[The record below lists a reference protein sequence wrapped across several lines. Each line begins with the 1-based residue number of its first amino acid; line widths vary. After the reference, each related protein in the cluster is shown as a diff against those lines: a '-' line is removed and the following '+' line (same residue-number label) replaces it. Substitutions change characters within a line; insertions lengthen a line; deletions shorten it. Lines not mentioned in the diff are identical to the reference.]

1 MPIPNCSDTCI
12 LEQKNSE
19 KFLLYLPV
27 IVFIGLTFV
36 IGTVGNIIVLI
47 VYCQKTRKTSSH
59 FFILTLAVLDLFGCF
74 FGMPTEIAD
83 LRNPYL
89 FDAPAACRL
98 LRFTL
103 GITTI
108 SSAIILV
115 EVAFDRYYRIC
126 RVGLQYTLR
135 KTKYLCIVAVII
147 GMFLSWPA
155 CVLFGKKRVEVVP
168 GIYGSDC
175 STDDSVDKKYPTI
188 YFGILLVLFFL
199 CATIIFVLYVK
210 LSMEVRRRK
219 ELQLHFKP
227 SSVIVQPQQQLQ
239 ECVSNQPLQGDSE
252 EPSRDLSDE
261 TPDVNKRRK
270 CSSVPIKTKR
280 QGQQIHVG
288 RTTAM
293 LFAVSVIFVVSYLPF
308 LVVMVVRNV
317 WSEFESI
324 LTPGQELLY
333 KFCLKSY
340 FLNNAVNPIIYSF
353 MNVTFR
359 REITRSV
366 SGCIRK
372 CFSR

>member
-1 MPIPNCSDTCI
+1 
-12 LEQKNSE
+12 
-19 KFLLYLPV
+19 
-27 IVFIGLTFV
+27 
-36 IGTVGNIIVLI
+36 
-47 VYCQKTRKTSSH
+47 
-59 FFILTLAVLDLFGCF
+59 
-74 FGMPTEIAD
+74 MPTEIAD

-108 SSAIILV
+108 SSAIVLV

-135 KTKYLCIVAVII
+135 KTKYLCIVAVVI
-147 GMFLSWPA
+147 GLLLSWPA
-155 CVLFGKKRVEVVP
+155 CVLFGKKRVEVMP

-188 YFGILLVLFFL
+188 YFGILLVLFVL

-219 ELQLHFKP
+219 DLQLHFKP
-227 SSVIVQPQQQLQ
+227 TLGVIQPQQQLQ
-239 ECVSNQPLQGDSE
+239 NCVNIPLQADSE
-252 EPSRDLSDE
+252 EQSRDLSDE

-270 CSSVPIKTKR
+270 CSSVPTKVQR
-280 QGQQIHVG
+280 QGQQIHAG

-308 LVVMVVRNV
+308 LIVMVVRHI
-317 WSEFESI
+317 WTEFESI

-353 MNVTFR
+353 MNINFR
-359 REITRSV
+359 REIPRSL
-366 SGCIRK
+366 SSCFRK
-372 CFSR
+372 CSR

>member
-1 MPIPNCSDTCI
+1 MSNLNCSEQCI
-12 LEQKNSE
+12 LETKNTE
-19 KFLLYLPV
+19 KFELYLPV
-27 IVFIGLTFV
+27 IVFIGCTFA
-36 IGTVGNIIVLI
+36 IGTFGNLIVLI

-59 FFILTLAVLDLFGCF
+59 FFILTLAILDLFGCF

-108 SSAIILV
+108 SSAIVLV

-135 KTKYLCIVAVII
+135 KTKYLCIVAVVI
-147 GMFLSWPA
+147 GLLLSWPA
-155 CVLFGKKRVEVVP
+155 CVLFGKKRVEVMP

-188 YFGILLVLFFL
+188 YFGILLVLFVL

-219 ELQLHFKP
+219 DLQLHFKP
-227 SSVIVQPQQQLQ
+227 TLGVIQPQQQLQ
-239 ECVSNQPLQGDSE
+239 NCVMNIPLQADSE
-252 EPSRDLSDE
+252 EQSRDMSDE

-270 CSSVPIKTKR
+270 CSSVPTKVQR
-280 QGQQIHVG
+280 QGQQIHAG

-308 LVVMVVRNV
+308 LIVMVVRHI
-317 WSEFESI
+317 WIEFESI

-353 MNVTFR
+353 MNINFR
-359 REITRSV
+359 REIPRSL
-366 SGCIRK
+366 SSCFRK
-372 CFSR
+372 CSR